1 MARRFHN
8 RLPGPDIATRSIRG
22 RNRATT
28 DPRAAIDHRSARFAG
43 AWVGYLARGLLIS
56 LGFVVVP
63 QPPERR
69 RVDCLWITP
78 AARGAAPVCEQI
90 IKGTAARTPDPIS
103 RNRRPA
109 IGNPPAIPVLPPM
122 RRSHSPMPL
131 AQMTGRRMPART
143 TVIAHLPDPV
153 PAPRLPARLA
163 QRGRVRPRDTACVN
177 RRCFQPQP
185 LYLGSVLE

>member
-28 DPRAAIDHRSARFAG
+28 DPRAAIDHHSARFAG

-69 RVDCLWITP
+69 RADCLWITP
-78 AARGAAPVCEQI
+78 AAA
-90 IKGTAARTPDPIS
+90 S
-103 RNRRPA
+103 RYYRKHQQSGQYP
-109 IGNPPAIPVLPPM
+109 
-122 RRSHSPMPL
+122 PL
-131 AQMTGRRMPART
+131 ASFLR
-143 TVIAHLPDPV
+143 
-153 PAPRLPARLA
+153 
-163 QRGRVRPRDTACVN
+163 
-177 RRCFQPQP
+177 
-185 LYLGSVLE
+185 

>member
-69 RVDCLWITP
+69 RADCLWITP
-78 AARGAAPVCEQI
+78 AARGAAPVCEHFGRAGGRLCRYPGGSENASI
-90 IKGTAARTPDPIS
+90 LATVRGSMPNCRAASRRLRPWVCTA
-103 RNRRPA
+103 
-109 IGNPPAIPVLPPM
+109 
-122 RRSHSPMPL
+122 
-131 AQMTGRRMPART
+131 
-143 TVIAHLPDPV
+143 
-153 PAPRLPARLA
+153 
-163 QRGRVRPRDTACVN
+163 
-177 RRCFQPQP
+177 
-185 LYLGSVLE
+185 

>member
-8 RLPGPDIATRSIRG
+8 RLPGPDIATRG

-56 LGFVVVP
+56 LGFVVAP

-69 RVDCLWITP
+69 RADCLWITP

-90 IKGTAARTPDPIS
+90 IKGTAARIPDPIS
-103 RNRRPA
+103 RNRR
-109 IGNPPAIPVLPPM
+109 
-122 RRSHSPMPL
+122 RS
-131 AQMTGRRMPART
+131 
-143 TVIAHLPDPV
+143 
-153 PAPRLPARLA
+153 
-163 QRGRVRPRDTACVN
+163 VR
-177 RRCFQPQP
+177 
-185 LYLGSVLE
+185 